1 MDVCRQNHTDARLAQ
16 IRLLVTAAREEI
28 AWLSPTDHELR
39 YAIRCELTDLLK
51 ELRAGVV
58 PASRRAERF

>member
-1 MDVCRQNHTDARLAQ
+1 MDVRAQNNTDVRLAQ
-16 IRLLVTAAREEI
+16 IRLLVKAARQEI

-51 ELRAGVV
+51 ELRAGL
-58 PASRRAERF
+58 PASRAERF